1 MGVGGWGANHVKTLS
16 RLRAEESIEDFI
28 VIDIDKDRL
37 SYISKLYGC
46 RGYVS
51 LDEALRKEDIE
62 GLIIATP
69 TRLHFEHAKNALE
82 RGLHVLVEKPMTTT
96 SSEAK
101 ELIDIAKRN
110 NRILMTGFLLRY
122 SPAVQYLKERLNNNP
137 KYFGELLLISVK
149 RANPGSIRRQDV
161 GVIRDLTIHDVDLAM
176 YLFGAKPIRAYAYVR
191 REGYEFEVFAAGFVD
206 YDSKYGKFTLLF
218 EASWIAPNKFRRWE
232 ISWTNKEVHL
242 DLVSHKLQIYT
253 GDEIVVR
260 APKGSDP
267 LYMQDRN
274 FIQSIEG
281 KEKPLVTGADGYNAL
296 KVCEALL
303 KSAHRNNPIS
313 IIYQDRSLGE
323 VSN

>member
-16 RLRAEESIEDFI
+16 RLRAEGAIEDFI

-37 SYISKLYGC
+37 NYISKLYGC

-51 LDEALRKEDIE
+51 LDEALRKEDVE
-62 GLIIATP
+62 GLIIVTP

-122 SPAVQYLKERLNNNP
+122 SPAVQYLKERLNDDP
-137 KYFGELLLISVK
+137 KYFGDPLLISVK

-218 EASWIAPNKFRRWE
+218 EASWIAPYKFRRWE
-232 ISWTNKEVHL
+232 ISWTHKEVHL

-253 GDEIVVR
+253 GDEIIFK
-260 APKGSDP
+260 APKGLDP
-267 LYMQDRN
+267 LYIQDRN
-274 FIQSIEG
+274 FIRSMEG
-281 KEKPLVTGADGYNAL
+281 KEKPLVTGMDGFKAL
-296 KVCEALL
+296 KICETLIKAANTGVPL
-303 KSAHRNNPIS
+303 
-313 IIYQDRSLGE
+313 DVSL
-323 VSN
+323 